1 MKGSYQALRASER
14 HDEERV
20 PKKYK
25 KLSIP
30 EALKLPSKDSRS
42 WVTY

>member
-25 KLSIP
+25 KLSIG
-30 EALKLPSKDSRS
+30 LKTTKQRL
-42 WVTY
+42 TTLGN